1 MKFLSFSLT
10 DTGKKRRNN
19 EDAFINMAQI
29 GLFAVAD
36 GMGGEQCGEI
46 ASQTAV
52 DSITHFINENH
63 AIIGA
68 FEMNDSAENKTQVL
82 NMLADSLRF
91 ANMKVFREAEK
102 RNLQGKMGTT
112 LTIFLAID
120 NAGFMVHAG
129 DSRLYMIRGDE
140 ITQLSTDHTVSNDYK
155 RQYGDA
161 GEGFDERFAGILTK
175 AVGIQEYVEPEKLT
189 FTIVPFDRY
198 LLCSD
203 GLYNAYGNERENAE
217 KLLMSR
223 EHDIEKES
231 SFLSDAAGQLLDIA
245 YENGASDNVSM
256 VLVSAFSM
264 DEEEVTGTKE
274 LIKKFDIV
282 RNIDLF
288 RNLDFKEL
296 LTVMERVEIRTYN
309 RYDVI
314 SRIESPDREL
324 FIILEGKVS
333 SLRGSKHLKTFYEG
347 DHIGEVA
354 FLTEEKPQF
363 NLFVDK
369 PSSFLVIKRSVF
381 IQMMND
387 NPALGVKLLWQL
399 ATVLARQTNSSIG
412 LIKEE

>member
-10 DTGKKRRNN
+10 DTGKKRKNN
-19 EDAFINMAQI
+19 EDAVLNVPGK

-36 GMGGEQCGEI
+36 GMGGEQCGEV
-46 ASQTAV
+46 ASQKAV
-52 DSITHFINENH
+52 EAVEYFIKENH
-63 AIIGA
+63 ALISA
-68 FEMNDSAENKTQVL
+68 FEMNGSSENKIQVL
-82 NMLADSLRF
+82 NMLADALRF
-91 ANMKVFREAEK
+91 ANVQVFKEAQS

-161 GEGFDERFAGILTK
+161 GEGFDQRFAGILTK

-189 FTIVPFDRY
+189 FTIVPDDRFM
-198 LLCSD
+198 LCSD
-203 GLYNAYGNERENAE
+203 GLYNAYGSDRENAE
-217 KLLMSR
+217 QLLASKD
-223 EHDIEKES
+223 HDIDTES
-231 SFLSDAAGQLLDIA
+231 EFLSDAAGQLLDIV
-245 YENGASDNVSM
+245 YENGADDNISI
-256 VLVSAFSM
+256 VLVSSFGT

-274 LIKKFDIV
+274 LIKKFDMV
-282 RNIDLF
+282 RNIELF
-288 RNLDFKEL
+288 KNLDYKEL
-296 LTVMERVEIRTYN
+296 LTVMEQVEIRTYN

-314 SRIESPDREL
+314 SRIEAPDREL

-381 IQMMND
+381 IQIMND